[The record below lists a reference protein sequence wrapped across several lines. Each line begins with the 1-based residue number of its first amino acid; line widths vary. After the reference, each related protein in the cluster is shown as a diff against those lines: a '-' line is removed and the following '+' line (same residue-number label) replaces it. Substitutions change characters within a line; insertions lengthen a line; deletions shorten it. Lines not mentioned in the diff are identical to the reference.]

1 MQAGRARGDSS
12 GEWLGILVAL
22 AALVGLIGRPAV
34 AASAAARA
42 SASVVMPVSATA
54 VQLAASATVTG
65 EGTLLDVVAS
75 VSSAQ
80 SCADKLCVM
89 VEFN

>member
-12 GEWLGILVAL
+12 SERLGVLV
-22 AALVGLIGRPAV
+22 ALVGLIGGPA
-34 AASAAARA
+34 AGASAAARA
-42 SASVVMPVSATA
+42 TASVVMPVSATA